1 MISNDDVFGLACTAG
16 ALSHIVIGDVHGMLV
31 VVHARCI
38 VREPELRDVG
48 VNYRGC
54 ACAAQCTLYTL
65 FCTVNNI
72 ILAKRLYNYN
82 HRH

>member
-38 VREPELRDVG
+38 VREGTKVL
-48 VNYRGC
+48 
-54 ACAAQCTLYTL
+54 TLG
-65 FCTVNNI
+65 
-72 ILAKRLYNYN
+72 AGR
-82 HRH
+82 